1 MYNYYHRNI
10 TMSKG
15 VSMGTSTLG
24 VYTLGVCL
32 LLTGCDS
39 SETSSKS
46 ESNVGYFVSVFDKSV
61 DYHCEDKQKQLQE
74 GGKFECA
81 SFPIT
86 FYMDGTKLGEIS
98 SIHTDGYV
106 YPQDIILL
114 EERAPTYTS
123 EDAMGYLS
131 VE

>member
-1 MYNYYHRNI
+1 MR
-10 TMSKG
+10 S
-15 VSMGTSTLG
+15 SALGTYGLG
-24 VYTLGVCL
+24 LCL

-39 SETSSKS
+39 SEAVPKS
-46 ESNVGYFVSVFDKSV
+46 AKNVGYFVSVFDKSV
-61 DYHCEDKQKQLQE
+61 DYHCEDKREQLQE

-114 EERAPTYTS
+114 EERAPTYAS
-123 EDAMGYLS
+123 EGDMGYLR

>member
-1 MYNYYHRNI
+1 MR
-10 TMSKG
+10 
-15 VSMGTSTLG
+15 TSRLSTYSLG
-24 VYTLGVCL
+24 LCL

-39 SETSSKS
+39 SEASPKN
-46 ESNVGYFVSVFDKSV
+46 EKNVGYFVSVFDKSV
-61 DYHCEDKQKQLQE
+61 DYHCEDKRKQLQE

-81 SFPIT
+81 SFPVT

-114 EERAPTYTS
+114 EERTPTYAS
-123 EDAMGYLS
+123 QDNMDYLS